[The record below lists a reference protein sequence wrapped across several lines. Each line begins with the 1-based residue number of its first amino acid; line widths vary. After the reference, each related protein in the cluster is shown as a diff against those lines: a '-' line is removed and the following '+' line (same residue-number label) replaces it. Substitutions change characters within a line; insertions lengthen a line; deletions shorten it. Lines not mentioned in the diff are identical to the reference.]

1 MVLCGGAASLVQAGG
16 GSGPHAIPVETH
28 GQEMQRLKLE
38 IQQCK
43 DFIHSQQQL
52 LQV

>member
-1 MVLCGGAASLVQAGG
+1 MVLCCGAASLVQAGEG
-16 GSGPHAIPVETH
+16 AEPDAVPLETH
-28 GQEMQRLKLE
+28 GQEMERLKLE